1 MTNLE
6 EILAIIPAR
15 GGSKGVPRKNV
26 KLMNGHPMIYYTIK
40 SALNS
45 HRITRTV
52 VSTDDQEISKVA
64 IECGAEVPFIR
75 PIELSNDA
83 APTLPVLKH
92 AINYLKEDEN
102 YNPNIVV
109 LLFPTYPL
117 RNSEDVD
124 AVIEKLIA
132 TKAESV
138 CSVYETDKHPYWM
151 SKIEGDKSFFFKNR
165 KTRISRRQD
174 LPKYYMLGGGIFAY
188 YTKDLMKL
196 KNTHFSLKD
205 NRVII
210 MPQER
215 CIDID
220 NPKDFV
226 IAEALM
232 KHYQ

>member
-1 MTNLE
+1 MKNLE
-6 EILAIIPAR
+6 EVLAIIPAR

-26 KLMNGHPMIYYTIK
+26 KLMNGYPMIYYTIDA
-40 SALNS
+40 ALNS
-45 HRITRTV
+45 KFITRTI
-52 VSTDDQEISKVA
+52 VSTDDAEI
-64 IECGAEVPFIR
+64 AEVAKKYKVDIIIR
-75 PIELSNDA
+75 PKELAQDA

-92 AINYLKEDEN
+92 AVRYLKETEN
-102 YNPNIVV
+102 YHPDIAL

-117 RNSEDVD
+117 RRSEDID
-124 AVIEKLIA
+124 KVIEKLIE

-151 SKIEGDKSFFFKNR
+151 SKLEGDKSFFFRNR

-188 YTKDLMKL
+188 YTKNLMKL
-196 KNTHFSLKD
+196 KNTHFSLRD

-210 MPQER
+210 MPAEQ
-215 CIDID
+215 CIDVD
-220 NPKDFV
+220 NPKDFI

-232 KHYQ
+232 KNIP